1 MRWLILAVA
10 IASLC
15 GAGASASAQTYPSR
29 PITVIVP
36 FPAGGPTDAIVRILG
51 ERMRVSLGQ
60 PLVVEYVT
68 GGTGTIGVGRAARAA
83 PDGHTLLIGH
93 LFTNVISPAFY
104 PLTYDVVKDF
114 APVARLPS
122 NPFFLVA
129 KNSVP
134 AKNLS
139 ELIAWVKANQQT
151 VSFGTP
157 GANSLPHIAGIAF
170 QSMTG
175 TRFPFVPYR
184 GAAPAMQDLIAGQID
199 LMVDQVQNSLPHI
212 RAGRIK
218 AFAIT
223 DTARVPSA
231 PDIPSV
237 DEAGLPGLHMTLW
250 YGFWVPAATPP
261 AIVAKLNAAVV
272 DAFADPAVRA
282 RLAELELQIPSREQQ
297 TPAALAALQKA
308 EIEKWWPIVKA
319 AGLKPE

>member
-10 IASLC
+10 AASLC
-15 GAGASASAQTYPSR
+15 LTGAGARAQVYPSR

-51 ERMRVSLGQ
+51 ERMRLSLGQ

-68 GGTGTIGVGRAARAA
+68 GAAGTIGTGRVARAA
-83 PDGHTLLIGH
+83 PDGYTMLIGH
-93 LFTNVISPAFY
+93 LATNVINAAFY

-129 KNSVP
+129 KSAVP
-134 AKNLS
+134 ANNLT
-139 ELIAWVKANQQT
+139 ELVAWVKANQSK
-151 VSFGTP
+151 VSFGMP
-157 GANSLPHIAGIAF
+157 GANTLPHIAGITF
-170 QSMTG
+170 QNMTG

-184 GAAPAMQDLIAGQID
+184 GAAPAMQDLIAGEID
-199 LMVDQVQNSLPHI
+199 LMVDQVQNSLVHI

-218 AFAIT
+218 AFAV
-223 DTARVPSA
+223 TAPSRAPSA
-231 PDIPSV
+231 PDIPTV
-237 DEAGLPGLHMTLW
+237 DEAGLAGLHVALW

-261 AIVAKLNAAVV
+261 DIVAKLNAAVV
-272 DAFADPAVRA
+272 DAFADPGVRM
-282 RLAELELQIPSREQQ
+282 RLGELDLEIPPHEQQ
-297 TPAALAALQKA
+297 APAALAALQKA

>member
-10 IASLC
+10 AASLC
-15 GAGASASAQTYPSR
+15 LTGAGARAQVYPSR

-51 ERMRVSLGQ
+51 ERMRLSLGQ

-68 GGTGTIGVGRAARAA
+68 GAAGTIGTGRVARAA
-83 PDGHTLLIGH
+83 PDGYTMLIGH
-93 LFTNVISPAFY
+93 LATNVINAAFY

-129 KNSVP
+129 KSAVP
-134 AKNLS
+134 ANNLT
-139 ELIAWVKANQQT
+139 ELVAWVKANQSK
-151 VSFGTP
+151 VSFGMP
-157 GANSLPHIAGIAF
+157 GANTLPHIAGITF
-170 QSMTG
+170 QNMTG

-199 LMVDQVQNSLPHI
+199 LMVDQVQNSLVHI

-218 AFAIT
+218 AFAV
-223 DTARVPSA
+223 TAPSRAPSA
-231 PDIPSV
+231 PDIPTV
-237 DEAGLPGLHMTLW
+237 DEAGLAGLHVALW

-261 AIVAKLNAAVV
+261 DIVAKLNAAVV
-272 DAFADPAVRA
+272 DAFADPGVRM
-282 RLAELELQIPSREQQ
+282 RLGELDLEIPPHEQQ
-297 TPAALAALQKA
+297 APAALAALQKA